1 MRQVDLEHPLEQP
14 GPADARRPAVRA
26 DCFGCGAFRL
36 AGGPLWRLGQHQRKW
51 LRVRRQFAVFAQR
64 GFVRLAGQ
72 SYAVTK

>member
-1 MRQVDLEHPLEQP
+1 MRQVDLEHPREQP
-14 GPADARRPAVRA
+14 GPADAGRPAVRA